1 LQLFADTNQES
12 TWRHLALEVIVTLA
26 ETAPAML
33 RKVGG
38 KYIPVLVPQVLLMMT
53 DLDEDAEWSVA
64 DEILEEDNDRY
75 SLLLDQLP
83 FYHGNQLIANI
94 FCLDKNLK

>member
-1 LQLFADTNQES
+1 MQLFADTNQES

-75 SLLLDQLP
+75 
-83 FYHGNQLIANI
+83 I
-94 FCLDKNLK
+94 FFPS

>member
-1 LQLFADTNQES
+1 
-12 TWRHLALEVIVTLA
+12 VTLA

-75 SLLLDQLP
+75 
-83 FYHGNQLIANI
+83 F
-94 FCLDKNLK
+94 F